1 VLHLGSGAVR
11 GRGADQCGLAEPRR
25 ADPRQLGVRGRR
37 DGAADPSNNV
47 LFAVFLA
54 IGAIF
59 LVAFFLFIRARE
71 RAGKEALLS
80 TGLYTPSGR

>member
-1 VLHLGSGAVR
+1 
-11 GRGADQCGLAEPRR
+11 
-25 ADPRQLGVRGRR
+25 
-37 DGAADPSNNV
+37 V